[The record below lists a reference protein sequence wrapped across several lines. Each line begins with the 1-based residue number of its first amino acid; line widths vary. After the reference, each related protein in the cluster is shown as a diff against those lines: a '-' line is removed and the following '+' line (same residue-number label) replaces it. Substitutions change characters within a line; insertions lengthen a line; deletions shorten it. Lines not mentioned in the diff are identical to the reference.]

1 MPAPARAETGGIPL
15 DEATGYGRRRASRRT
30 TGPALPGLRRRKAI
44 DHAVRAI
51 ITAVA
56 LSAVAA
62 VVLIFLFVFREALPI
77 FTSAQVKEEVTF
89 WQMLW
94 PQTWGGAYETPTFSW
109 QPVSTVP
116 KYSLAPL
123 VVGTLKVTL
132 VAIVVA
138 VPVAVAAAVFSAEFA
153 PRKLREAVKPAI
165 ELLASIPSVVL
176 GFFALVVLAS
186 MFQDAF
192 GFVHR
197 LNAVVAG
204 VALGLTIVPVVYT
217 VSEDALIAVPR
228 SYREAALALGA
239 SKART
244 AWSVVLPAASPGIF
258 AAVVLGFGRAVGE
271 TMIVLMASGNAAI
284 LNLDPTMS
292 ARTIPATIAAEMGEV
307 VVGGAHWS
315 VLFFLGALLFLAT
328 LAFNSLGG
336 WYVGRLR
343 KKLGGIVS

>member
-1 MPAPARAETGGIPL
+1 MRAPVSAEGRGIPL
-15 DEATGYGRRRASRRT
+15 GEARRPGREDATRRT
-30 TGPALPGLRRRKAI
+30 TGPVTTGLRRRQAL
-44 DHAVRAI
+44 DRAVRVVIA
-51 ITAVA
+51 AVA
-56 LSAVAA
+56 LTAIAAVA
-62 VVLIFLFVFREALPI
+62 LIFLFVFREALPI
-77 FTSAQVKEEVTF
+77 FTSPEVREEVTF
-89 WQMLW
+89 WRMLL
-94 PQTWGGAYETPTFSW
+94 PQTWGGTSDAPTFSW

-123 VVGTLKVTL
+123 VAGTLKVTL

-153 PRKLREAVKPAI
+153 PRRLRETVKPAI
-165 ELLASIPSVVL
+165 ELLAGIPSVVL
-176 GFFALVVLAS
+176 GFFALVILAGA
-186 MFQDAF
+186 FQDAF
-192 GFVHR
+192 GFVYR

-217 VSEDALIAVPR
+217 VSEDALTAVPR

-284 LNLDPTMS
+284 PNLDPTLP

-315 VLFFLGALLFLAT
+315 VLFFLGALLFLTT

-336 WYVGRLR
+336 WYVARLR
-343 KKLGGIVS
+343 KKLGGVPT